1 MNKPKNTLGKYP
13 WLEQLS
19 TQALEDLLRQDFA
32 AGEGHSDPD
41 FVAAILEVIAQRTPD
56 ETLPVDTDTAWASLR
71 ARTLDKP
78 HDPTPTEEDPKVV
91 PFPDPKPP
99 RQEPPA
105 KSRRPRRPWVVAAVV
120 CLLVCLLAVPV
131 QGQSLL
137 ETLVTWTGSTF
148 SFLPQE
154 GAGEEPATLPSQA
167 DPDFSSRE
175 AFADDEA
182 YSEAVYPQVQAA
194 VASLTD
200 RPVLPTWYPE
210 GSLLTRVEENPMDD
224 GYMLLAA
231 FSLNG
236 EEFHICVTVYNTE
249 EEMDVRNYEK
259 NEGMPEEYPVHGIT
273 HYIMGNMARNV
284 AIWRNGNVEC
294 SIQGFLTV
302 DQLEQMIDSIYA

>member
-56 ETLPVDTDTAWASLR
+56 EALPVDTDAAWASLR

-78 HDPTPTEEDPKVV
+78 HDPAPTEEEPKVE
-91 PFPDPKPP
+91 PFPAPK
-99 RQEPPA
+99 R
-105 KSRRPRRPWVVAAVV
+105 RRPRRPWVVAAVV

-137 ETLVTWTGSTF
+137 ESLVSWTGSTF
-148 SFLPQE
+148 TFLPQE
-154 GAGEEPATLPSQA
+154 DTGEEPANLPSLA
-167 DPDFSSRE
+167 DPSFSARE
-175 AFADDEA
+175 EFSDDEI
-182 YSEAVYPQVQAA
+182 YSKVVYQQVEEAVAD
-194 VASLTD
+194 LTD

-224 GYMLLAA
+224 GYYLVLV

-236 EEFHICVTVYNTE
+236 NEFSVAVTVYDSE
-249 EEMDVRNYEK
+249 KEMDIRNYEK
-259 NEGMPEEYPVHGIT
+259 NEGSPEEYSVHGIP

-302 DQLEQMIDSIYA
+302 DQLKQMIDSIYA

>member
-1 MNKPKNTLGKYP
+1 MKDPKTLLGNYP
-13 WLEQLS
+13 GLEQLT
-19 TQALEDLLRQDFA
+19 TQELEDLLRQDFA

-41 FVAAILEVIAQRTPD
+41 LIPAILEVIAQRTPD

-78 HDPTPTEEDPKVV
+78 HDPAPTEEEPKVE
-91 PFPDPKPP
+91 PFPAPK
-99 RQEPPA
+99 R
-105 KSRRPRRPWVVAAVV
+105 RRPRRPWVVAAVV

-137 ETLVTWTGSTF
+137 ESLVSWTGSTF
-148 SFLPQE
+148 TFLPQE
-154 GAGEEPATLPSQA
+154 DTGEEPANLPSLA
-167 DPDFSSRE
+167 DPSFSARE
-175 AFADDEA
+175 EFSDDEI
-182 YSEAVYPQVQAA
+182 YSKVVYQQVEEAVAD
-194 VASLTD
+194 LTD

-224 GYMLLAA
+224 GYYLVLV

-236 EEFHICVTVYNTE
+236 NEFSVAVTVYDSE
-249 EEMDVRNYEK
+249 KEMDIRNYEK
-259 NEGMPEEYPVHGIT
+259 NEGSPEEYPVHGIT

-302 DQLEQMIDSIYA
+302 NQLEQMIDSIYA

>member
-56 ETLPVDTDTAWASLR
+56 EALPVDTDTAWASLR

-78 HDPTPTEEDPKVV
+78 HDPAPTEEEPKEE
-91 PFPDPKPP
+91 PFPAPK
-99 RQEPPA
+99 R
-105 KSRRPRRPWVVAAVV
+105 RRPRRPWVVAAVV

-137 ETLVTWTGSTF
+137 ESLVSWTGSTF
-148 SFLPQE
+148 TFLPQE
-154 GAGEEPATLPSQA
+154 DTGEEPANLPSLA
-167 DPDFSSRE
+167 DPSFSARE
-175 AFADDEA
+175 EFSDDEI
-182 YSEAVYPQVQAA
+182 YSKVVYQQVEEAVAD
-194 VASLTD
+194 LTD

-236 EEFHICVTVYNTE
+236 EEFHICVTAYNSE
-249 EEMDVRNYEK
+249 EEMDTANYEK
-259 NEGMPEEYPVHGIT
+259 NEGSPEEYYVNGIP

-284 AIWRNGNVEC
+284 AIWRNGTVEC

-302 DQLEQMIDSIYA
+302 EQLKQMIDSIYA

>member
-1 MNKPKNTLGKYP
+1 MNNPKNTLGKYP

-56 ETLPVDTDTAWASLR
+56 EALPVDTDTAWASLR

-78 HDPTPTEEDPKVV
+78 HDPAPTEEEPKVE
-91 PFPDPKPP
+91 PFPAPK
-99 RQEPPA
+99 R
-105 KSRRPRRPWVVAAVV
+105 RRPRRPWVVAAVV

-137 ETLVTWTGSTF
+137 ESLVSWTGSTF
-148 SFLPQE
+148 TFLPQE
-154 GAGEEPATLPSQA
+154 DTGEEPANLPSLA
-167 DPDFSSRE
+167 DPSFSARE
-175 AFADDEA
+175 EFSDDEI
-182 YSEAVYPQVQAA
+182 YSKVVYQQVEEAVAD
-194 VASLTD
+194 LTD

-224 GYMLLAA
+224 GYYLVLV

-236 EEFHICVTVYNTE
+236 NEFSVAVTVYDSE
-249 EEMDVRNYEK
+249 KEMDIRNYEK
-259 NEGMPEEYPVHGIT
+259 NEGSPEEYPVHGIT

-302 DQLEQMIDSIYA
+302 NQLEQMIDSIYA

>member
-1 MNKPKNTLGKYP
+1 MNNPKNTLGKYP

-41 FVAAILEVIAQRTPD
+41 FVTAILEVIAQRTPD
-56 ETLPVDTDTAWASLR
+56 EALPVDTDTAWASLR

-78 HDPTPTEEDPKVV
+78 HDPAPTEEEPKEE
-91 PFPDPKPP
+91 PFPAPK
-99 RQEPPA
+99 R
-105 KSRRPRRPWVVAAVV
+105 RRPRRPWVVAAVV

-137 ETLVTWTGSTF
+137 ESLVSWTGSTF
-148 SFLPQE
+148 TFLPQE
-154 GAGEEPATLPSQA
+154 DTGEEPANLPSLA
-167 DPDFSSRE
+167 DPSFSARE
-175 AFADDEA
+175 EFSDDEI
-182 YSEAVYPQVQAA
+182 YSKVVYQQVEEAVAD
-194 VASLTD
+194 LTD

-224 GYMLLAA
+224 GYNFTLV
-231 FSLNG
+231 FSWNDT
-236 EEFHICVTVYNTE
+236 EFMVSVTVYNSE
-249 EEMDVRNYEK
+249 ADMDILNYEK
-259 NEGMPEEYPVHGIT
+259 NEGSPEEYYVTGIP

-284 AIWRNGNVEC
+284 AIWRNGTVEC

-302 DQLEQMIDSIYA
+302 DQLKQMIDSIYA

>member
-1 MNKPKNTLGKYP
+1 MKDPKTLLGNYP
-13 WLEQLS
+13 GLEQLT
-19 TQALEDLLRQDFA
+19 TQELEDLLRQDFA

-56 ETLPVDTDTAWASLR
+56 EALPVDTDTAWASLR

-120 CLLVCLLAVPV
+120 CLMVCLLAVPV

-137 ETLVTWTGSTF
+137 ESLVSWTGSTF
-148 SFLPQE
+148 TFLPQE
-154 GAGEEPATLPSQA
+154 DTGEEPANLPSLA
-167 DPDFSSRE
+167 DPSFSARE
-175 AFADDEA
+175 EFSDDEI
-182 YSEAVYPQVQAA
+182 YSKVVYQQVEEAVAD
-194 VASLTD
+194 LTD

-224 GYMLLAA
+224 GYYLVLV

-236 EEFHICVTVYNTE
+236 NEFSVAVTVYDSE
-249 EEMDVRNYEK
+249 KEMDIRNYEK
-259 NEGMPEEYPVHGIT
+259 NEGSPEEYPVHGIT

-302 DQLEQMIDSIYA
+302 NQLEQMIDSIYA

>member
-56 ETLPVDTDTAWASLR
+56 EALPVDTDAAWASLR

-78 HDPTPTEEDPKVV
+78 HDPAPTEEEPKVE
-91 PFPDPKPP
+91 PFPAPK
-99 RQEPPA
+99 R
-105 KSRRPRRPWVVAAVV
+105 RRPRRPWVVAAVV

-137 ETLVTWTGSTF
+137 ESLVSWTGSTF
-148 SFLPQE
+148 TFLPQE
-154 GAGEEPATLPSQA
+154 DTGEEPANLPSLA
-167 DPDFSSRE
+167 DPSFSARE
-175 AFADDEA
+175 EFSDDET
-182 YSEAVYPQVQAA
+182 YSKVVYQQVEEAVAD
-194 VASLTD
+194 LTD

-236 EEFHICVTVYNTE
+236 EEFHICVTAYNSE
-249 EEMDVRNYEK
+249 EEMDTANYEK
-259 NEGMPEEYPVHGIT
+259 NEGSPEEYYVNGIP

-302 DQLEQMIDSIYA
+302 DQLKQMIDSIYA

>member
-1 MNKPKNTLGKYP
+1 MKDPKTLLGNYP
-13 WLEQLS
+13 GLEQLT
-19 TQALEDLLRQDFA
+19 TQELEDLLRQDFA

-41 FVAAILEVIAQRTPD
+41 LVTAILEVIAQRTPD
-56 ETLPVDTDTAWASLR
+56 EALPVDTDTAWASLR

-78 HDPTPTEEDPKVV
+78 HDPAPTEEEPKVE
-91 PFPDPKPP
+91 PFPAPK
-99 RQEPPA
+99 R
-105 KSRRPRRPWVVAAVV
+105 RRPRRPWVVAAVV

-137 ETLVTWTGSTF
+137 ESLVSWTGSTF
-148 SFLPQE
+148 TFLPQE
-154 GAGEEPATLPSQA
+154 DTGEEPANLPSLA
-167 DPDFSSRE
+167 DPSFSARE
-175 AFADDEA
+175 EFSDDEI
-182 YSEAVYPQVQAA
+182 YSKVVYQQVEEAVAD
-194 VASLTD
+194 LTD

-224 GYMLLAA
+224 GYYLVLV

-236 EEFHICVTVYNTE
+236 NEFSVAVTVYDSE
-249 EEMDVRNYEK
+249 KEMDIRNYEK
-259 NEGMPEEYPVHGIT
+259 NEGSPEEYPVHGIT

-302 DQLEQMIDSIYA
+302 NQLEQMIDSIYA

>member
-56 ETLPVDTDTAWASLR
+56 EALPVDTDAAWASLR

-78 HDPTPTEEDPKVV
+78 HDPAPTEEEPKVE
-91 PFPDPKPP
+91 PFPAPK
-99 RQEPPA
+99 R
-105 KSRRPRRPWVVAAVV
+105 RRPRRPWVVAAVV

-137 ETLVTWTGSTF
+137 ESLVSWTGSTF
-148 SFLPQE
+148 TFLPQE
-154 GAGEEPATLPSQA
+154 DTGEEPANLPSLA
-167 DPDFSSRE
+167 DPSFSARE
-175 AFADDEA
+175 EFSDDEI
-182 YSEAVYPQVQAA
+182 YSKVVYQQVEEAVAD
-194 VASLTD
+194 LTD

-224 GYMLLAA
+224 GYYLVLV

-236 EEFHICVTVYNTE
+236 NEFSVAVTVYDSE
-249 EEMDVRNYEK
+249 KEMDIRNYEK
-259 NEGMPEEYPVHGIT
+259 NEGSPEEYPVHGIT

-302 DQLEQMIDSIYA
+302 NQLEQMIDSIYA

>member
-1 MNKPKNTLGKYP
+1 MKDPKTLLGNYP
-13 WLEQLS
+13 GLEQLT
-19 TQALEDLLRQDFA
+19 TQELEDLLRQDFA
-32 AGEGHSDPD
+32 AGEGYSDPD
-41 FVAAILEVIAQRTPD
+41 LVTAILEVIAQRTPD
-56 ETLPVDTDTAWASLR
+56 EALPVDTDTAWASLR

-120 CLLVCLLAVPV
+120 CLMVCLLAVPV

-137 ETLVTWTGSTF
+137 ESLVSWTGSTF
-148 SFLPQE
+148 TFLPQE
-154 GAGEEPATLPSQA
+154 DTGEEPANLPSLA
-167 DPDFSSRE
+167 DPSFSARE
-175 AFADDEA
+175 EFSDDEI
-182 YSEAVYPQVQAA
+182 YSKVVYQQVEEAVAD
-194 VASLTD
+194 LTD

-224 GYMLLAA
+224 GYYLVLV

-236 EEFHICVTVYNTE
+236 NEFSVAVTVYDSE
-249 EEMDVRNYEK
+249 KEMDIRNYEK
-259 NEGMPEEYPVHGIT
+259 NEGSPEEYPVHGIT

-302 DQLEQMIDSIYA
+302 NQLEQMIDSIYA

>member
-1 MNKPKNTLGKYP
+1 MNNPKNTLGKYP

-56 ETLPVDTDTAWASLR
+56 EALPVDTDAAWASLR

-78 HDPTPTEEDPKVV
+78 HDPAPTEEEPKVE
-91 PFPDPKPP
+91 PFPAPK
-99 RQEPPA
+99 R
-105 KSRRPRRPWVVAAVV
+105 RRPRRPWVVAAVV

-137 ETLVTWTGSTF
+137 ESLVSWTGSTF
-148 SFLPQE
+148 TFLPQE
-154 GAGEEPATLPSQA
+154 DTGEEPANLPSLA
-167 DPDFSSRE
+167 DPSFSARE
-175 AFADDEA
+175 EFSDDET
-182 YSEAVYPQVQAA
+182 YSKVVYQQVEEAVAD
-194 VASLTD
+194 LTD

-236 EEFHICVTVYNTE
+236 EEFHICVTAYNSE
-249 EEMDVRNYEK
+249 EEMDTANYEK
-259 NEGMPEEYPVHGIT
+259 NEGSPEEYYVTGIP

-302 DQLEQMIDSIYA
+302 DQLKQMIDSIYA

>member
-1 MNKPKNTLGKYP
+1 MNNPKNTLGKYP

-56 ETLPVDTDTAWASLR
+56 EALPVDTDAAWASLR

-78 HDPTPTEEDPKVV
+78 HDPAPTEEEPKVE
-91 PFPDPKPP
+91 PFPAPK
-99 RQEPPA
+99 R
-105 KSRRPRRPWVVAAVV
+105 RRPRRPWVVAAVV

-137 ETLVTWTGSTF
+137 ESLVSWTGSTF
-148 SFLPQE
+148 TFLPQE
-154 GAGEEPATLPSQA
+154 DTGEEPANLPSLA
-167 DPDFSSRE
+167 DPSFSARE
-175 AFADDEA
+175 EFSDDET
-182 YSEAVYPQVQAA
+182 YSKVVYQQVEEAVAD
-194 VASLTD
+194 LTD

-236 EEFHICVTVYNTE
+236 EEFHICVTAYNSE
-249 EEMDVRNYEK
+249 EEMD
-259 NEGMPEEYPVHGIT
+259 T
-273 HYIMGNMARNV
+273 
-284 AIWRNGNVEC
+284 C
-294 SIQGFLTV
+294 
-302 DQLEQMIDSIYA
+302 QL

>member
-1 MNKPKNTLGKYP
+1 MNNPKNTLGKYP

-56 ETLPVDTDTAWASLR
+56 EALPVDTDTAWASLR

-78 HDPTPTEEDPKVV
+78 HDPAPTEEEPKEE
-91 PFPDPKPP
+91 PFPAPK
-99 RQEPPA
+99 R
-105 KSRRPRRPWVVAAVV
+105 RRPRRPWVVAAVV

-137 ETLVTWTGSTF
+137 ESLVSWTGSTF
-148 SFLPQE
+148 TFLPQE
-154 GAGEEPATLPSQA
+154 DTGEEPANLPSLA
-167 DPDFSSRE
+167 DPSFSARE
-175 AFADDEA
+175 EFSDDEI
-182 YSEAVYPQVQAA
+182 YSKVVYQQVEEAVAD
-194 VASLTD
+194 LTD

-224 GYMLLAA
+224 GYYLVLV

-236 EEFHICVTVYNTE
+236 NEFSVAVTVYDSE
-249 EEMDVRNYEK
+249 KEMDIRNYEK
-259 NEGMPEEYPVHGIT
+259 NEGSPEEYPVHGIT

-302 DQLEQMIDSIYA
+302 NQLEQMIDSIYA

>member
-1 MNKPKNTLGKYP
+1 MKDPKTLLGNYP
-13 WLEQLS
+13 GLEQLT
-19 TQALEDLLRQDFA
+19 TQELEDLLRQDFA

-41 FVAAILEVIAQRTPD
+41 LIPAILEVIAQRTPD
-56 ETLPVDTDTAWASLR
+56 EALPVDTDAAWASLR

-78 HDPTPTEEDPKVV
+78 HDPAPTEEEPKVE
-91 PFPDPKPP
+91 PFPAPK
-99 RQEPPA
+99 R
-105 KSRRPRRPWVVAAVV
+105 RRPRRPWVVAAVV

-137 ETLVTWTGSTF
+137 ESLVSWTGSTF
-148 SFLPQE
+148 TFLPQE
-154 GAGEEPATLPSQA
+154 DTGEEPANLPSLA
-167 DPDFSSRE
+167 DPSFSARE
-175 AFADDEA
+175 EFSDDEI
-182 YSEAVYPQVQAA
+182 YSKVVYQQVEEAVAD
-194 VASLTD
+194 LTD

-224 GYMLLAA
+224 GYYLVLV

-236 EEFHICVTVYNTE
+236 NEFSVAVTVYDSE
-249 EEMDVRNYEK
+249 KEMDIRNYEK
-259 NEGMPEEYPVHGIT
+259 NEGSPEEYPVHGIT

>member
-56 ETLPVDTDTAWASLR
+56 EALPVDTDTAWASLR

-78 HDPTPTEEDPKVV
+78 HDPAPTEEEPKEE
-91 PFPDPKPP
+91 PFPAPK
-99 RQEPPA
+99 R
-105 KSRRPRRPWVVAAVV
+105 RRPRRPWVVAAVV
-120 CLLVCLLAVPV
+120 CLMVCLLAVPV

-137 ETLVTWTGSTF
+137 ESLVSWTGSTF
-148 SFLPQE
+148 TFLPQE
-154 GAGEEPATLPSQA
+154 DTGEEPANLPSLA
-167 DPDFSSRE
+167 DPSFSARE
-175 AFADDEA
+175 EFSDDEI
-182 YSEAVYPQVQAA
+182 YSKVVYQQVEEAVAD
-194 VASLTD
+194 LTD

-236 EEFHICVTVYNTE
+236 EEFHICVTAYNSE
-249 EEMDVRNYEK
+249 EEMDTANYEK
-259 NEGMPEEYPVHGIT
+259 NEGSPEEYYVNGIP

-302 DQLEQMIDSIYA
+302 DQLKQMIDSIYA

>member
-1 MNKPKNTLGKYP
+1 MNNPKNTLGKYP

-56 ETLPVDTDTAWASLR
+56 EALPVDTDAAWASLR

-78 HDPTPTEEDPKVV
+78 HDPAPTEEEPKVE
-91 PFPDPKPP
+91 PFPTPK
-99 RQEPPA
+99 R
-105 KSRRPRRPWVVAAVV
+105 RRPRRPWVVAAVV

-137 ETLVTWTGSTF
+137 ESLVSWTGSTF
-148 SFLPQE
+148 TFLPQE
-154 GAGEEPATLPSQA
+154 DTGEEPANLPSLA
-167 DPDFSSRE
+167 DPSFSARE
-175 AFADDEA
+175 EFSDDEI
-182 YSEAVYPQVQAA
+182 YSKVVYQQVEEAVAD
-194 VASLTD
+194 LTD

-236 EEFHICVTVYNTE
+236 EEFHICVTAYNSE
-249 EEMDVRNYEK
+249 EEMDTANYEK
-259 NEGMPEEYPVHGIT
+259 NEGSPEEYYVNGIP

-284 AIWRNGNVEC
+284 AIWRNGTVEC

-302 DQLEQMIDSIYA
+302 DQLKQMIDSIYA

>member
-1 MNKPKNTLGKYP
+1 MKDPKTLLGNYP
-13 WLEQLS
+13 GLEQLT

-32 AGEGHSDPD
+32 AGEGHSDPEL
-41 FVAAILEVIAQRTPD
+41 VTAILEVIAQRIPD
-56 ETLPVDTDTAWASLR
+56 EALPVDTDTAWASLR

-154 GAGEEPATLPSQA
+154 GTGEEPATLPSQA

-224 GYMLLAA
+224 GYNATLAA
-231 FSLNG
+231 FSLEWARN
-236 EEFHICVTVYNTE
+236 FTVSVTVYNTE
-249 EEMDVRNYEK
+249 ADMD
-259 NEGMPEEYPVHGIT
+259 I
-273 HYIMGNMARNV
+273 
-284 AIWRNGNVEC
+284 
-294 SIQGFLTV
+294 L
-302 DQLEQMIDSIYA
+302 QLRKERRQSGRVPRHRASPTTSWGTWHATLQFGETEPSSAASRAS

>member
-1 MNKPKNTLGKYP
+1 MNNPKNTLGKYP

-56 ETLPVDTDTAWASLR
+56 EALPVDTDAAWASLR

-78 HDPTPTEEDPKVV
+78 HDPAPTEEEPKVE
-91 PFPDPKPP
+91 PFPTPK
-99 RQEPPA
+99 R
-105 KSRRPRRPWVVAAVV
+105 RRPRRPWVVAAVV

-137 ETLVTWTGSTF
+137 ESLVSWTGSTF
-148 SFLPQE
+148 TFLPQE
-154 GAGEEPATLPSQA
+154 DTGEEPANLPSLA
-167 DPDFSSRE
+167 DPSFSARE
-175 AFADDEA
+175 EFSDDEI
-182 YSEAVYPQVQAA
+182 YSKVVYQQVEEAVAD
-194 VASLTD
+194 LTD

-236 EEFHICVTVYNTE
+236 EEFHICVTAYNSE
-249 EEMDVRNYEK
+249 EEMDTANYEK
-259 NEGMPEEYPVHGIT
+259 NEGSPEEYYVNGIP

-284 AIWRNGNVEC
+284 AIWRNGTVEC

-302 DQLEQMIDSIYA
+302 EQLKQMIDSIYA

>member
-1 MNKPKNTLGKYP
+1 MNNPKNTLGKYP

-56 ETLPVDTDTAWASLR
+56 EALPVDTDTAWASLR

-78 HDPTPTEEDPKVV
+78 HDPAPTEEEPKVE
-91 PFPDPKPP
+91 PFPTPK
-99 RQEPPA
+99 R
-105 KSRRPRRPWVVAAVV
+105 RRPRRPWVVAAVV
-120 CLLVCLLAVPV
+120 CLMVCLLAVPV

-137 ETLVTWTGSTF
+137 ESLVSWTGSTF
-148 SFLPQE
+148 TFLPQE
-154 GAGEEPATLPSQA
+154 DTGEEPANLPSLA
-167 DPDFSSRE
+167 DPSFSARE
-175 AFADDEA
+175 EFSDDET
-182 YSEAVYPQVQAA
+182 YSKVVYQQVEEAVAD
-194 VASLTD
+194 LTD

-224 GYMLLAA
+224 GYNFTLV
-231 FSLNG
+231 FSWNDT
-236 EEFHICVTVYNTE
+236 EFMVSVTVYNSE
-249 EEMDVRNYEK
+249 ADMDTLNYEK
-259 NEGMPEEYPVHGIT
+259 NEGSPEEYYASGVP

-284 AIWRNGNVEC
+284 AIWRNGTVEC

-302 DQLEQMIDSIYA
+302 DQLKQMIDSIYA

>member
-1 MNKPKNTLGKYP
+1 MKDPKTLLGNYP
-13 WLEQLS
+13 GLEQLT
-19 TQALEDLLRQDFA
+19 TQQLEDLLRQDFA

-56 ETLPVDTDTAWASLR
+56 EALPVDTDTAWASLR

-78 HDPTPTEEDPKVV
+78 HDPTPTEEDPQVV

-154 GAGEEPATLPSQA
+154 GTGEEPATLPSQA

-224 GYMLLAA
+224 GYSLTLV
-231 FSLNG
+231 FSWDHT
-236 EEFHICVTVYNTE
+236 EFMVSVTVYNSE
-249 EEMDVRNYEK
+249 AEMDIQHYEK
-259 NEGMPEEYPVHGIT
+259 NEGNPEPYTIHNIS
-273 HYIMGNMARNV
+273 HYIMGNMDRNSAV
-284 AIWRNGNVEC
+284 WRNGPVEC
-294 SIQGFLTV
+294 SLRGSLTV
-302 DQLEQMIDSIYA
+302 DQLKQMIDSIYA

>member
-19 TQALEDLLRQDFA
+19 TQALEDLLLQDFA

-56 ETLPVDTDTAWASLR
+56 EALPVDTDTAWASLR

-78 HDPTPTEEDPKVV
+78 HDPAPTEEEPKVE
-91 PFPDPKPP
+91 PFPTPK
-99 RQEPPA
+99 R
-105 KSRRPRRPWVVAAVV
+105 RRPRRPWVVAAVV
-120 CLLVCLLAVPV
+120 CLMVCLLAVPV

-137 ETLVTWTGSTF
+137 ESLVSWTGSTF
-148 SFLPQE
+148 TFLPQE
-154 GAGEEPATLPSQA
+154 DTSEEPANLPSLA
-167 DPDFSSRE
+167 DPSFSARE
-175 AFADDEA
+175 EFSDDET
-182 YSEAVYPQVQAA
+182 YSKVVYQQVEEAVAD
-194 VASLTD
+194 LTD

-236 EEFHICVTVYNTE
+236 EEFHICVTAYNSE
-249 EEMDVRNYEK
+249 EEMDTANYEK
-259 NEGMPEEYPVHGIT
+259 NEGSPEEYYVNGIP

-302 DQLEQMIDSIYA
+302 DQLKQMIDSIYA

>member
-1 MNKPKNTLGKYP
+1 MNNPKNTLGKYP

-56 ETLPVDTDTAWASLR
+56 EALPVDTDAAWASLR

-78 HDPTPTEEDPKVV
+78 HDPAPTEEEPKVE
-91 PFPDPKPP
+91 PFPAPK
-99 RQEPPA
+99 R
-105 KSRRPRRPWVVAAVV
+105 RRPRRPWVVAAVV

-137 ETLVTWTGSTF
+137 ESLVSWTGSTF
-148 SFLPQE
+148 TFLPQE
-154 GAGEEPATLPSQA
+154 DTGEEPANLPSLA
-167 DPDFSSRE
+167 DPSFSARE
-175 AFADDEA
+175 EFSDDET
-182 YSEAVYPQVQAA
+182 YSKVVYQQVEEAVAD
-194 VASLTD
+194 LTD

-236 EEFHICVTVYNTE
+236 EEFHICVTAYNSE
-249 EEMDVRNYEK
+249 EEMDTANYEK
-259 NEGMPEEYPVHGIT
+259 NEGSPEEYYVNGIP

-302 DQLEQMIDSIYA
+302 DQLKQMIDSIYA

>member
-1 MNKPKNTLGKYP
+1 MNNPKNTLGKYP

-56 ETLPVDTDTAWASLR
+56 EALPVDTDTAWASLR

-78 HDPTPTEEDPKVV
+78 HDPAPTEEEPKVE
-91 PFPDPKPP
+91 PFPAPK
-99 RQEPPA
+99 R
-105 KSRRPRRPWVVAAVV
+105 RRPRRPWVVAAVV

-137 ETLVTWTGSTF
+137 ESLVSWTGSTF
-148 SFLPQE
+148 TFLPQE
-154 GAGEEPATLPSQA
+154 DTGEEPANLPSLA
-167 DPDFSSRE
+167 DPSFSARE
-175 AFADDEA
+175 EFSDDET
-182 YSEAVYPQVQAA
+182 YSKVVYQQVEEAVAD
-194 VASLTD
+194 LTD

-236 EEFHICVTVYNTE
+236 EEFHICVTAYNSE
-249 EEMDVRNYEK
+249 EEMDTANYEK
-259 NEGMPEEYPVHGIT
+259 NEGSPEEYYVNGIP

-302 DQLEQMIDSIYA
+302 DQLKQMIDSIYA